1 MNSSSDEDEEEEYD
15 PNWFH
20 KERAWLNAH
29 YDVLNELYNLFRQHG
44 AQVFGGAFF
53 QFGDFAQFVQFVHA
67 NTVP

>member
-29 YDVLNELYNLFRQHG
+29 YDVLNELYNLFR
-44 AQVFGGAFF
+44 
-53 QFGDFAQFVQFVHA
+53 
-67 NTVP
+67 